1 MRGIAICLSL
11 FASQIVAIGVGRAD
25 ATLTAERQRRNDA
38 LVHEGFNLT
47 HGLGF
52 DAAGTRME
60 LWVPPGEPGAPPHQ
74 IALWFASDDGRAD
87 ERVRFVAADGA
98 LLASWQA
105 PRGEQRLERT
115 LAPGR
120 YVIEVSGAAG
130 QGLVGVKG
138 PSIPACALPSRVR
151 ERPARPQ
158 AGYHWPYLLAT
169 PSAGH
174 DAHTLLVLPN
184 NTGFAS
190 DDVALLRASASCDLQ
205 RAHAMA
211 DRLGVTLLEPLF
223 PRPTTHDEAED
234 LYLQALSRA
243 ALTTT
248 RPDVARVDLQLAA
261 MIDDARAQLGPATR
275 RRVLIAGFSAAGSF
289 ANRWAMLHPER
300 VLASVAGSPGG
311 WPIAPPTE
319 PALTYPVGV
328 ADVAML
334 TGAPI
339 DRKALRDVDFF
350 VYIGGDD
357 GNDAVPSRDSFSAA
371 DEQLVMSRFGKTPVA
386 RWPAAE
392 RLYEQARLRAR
403 FQVYPG
409 VAHSIAPEMERDI
422 EAVLAAAIKR

>member
-1 MRGIAICLSL
+1 MRGIVMGLSL
-11 FASQIVAIGVGRAD
+11 LASQVVATGVGRAD
-25 ATLTAERQRRNDA
+25 ATLAAERQRRNDA

-52 DAAGTRME
+52 GAAGTRME
-60 LWVPPGEPGAPPHQ
+60 LWVPPGEPGEPPHQ
-74 IALWFASDDGRAD
+74 VALWFASDDGRAD
-87 ERVRFVAADGA
+87 ERVRLVAADGT

-105 PRGEQRLERT
+105 PRGEQRLART

-130 QGLVGVKG
+130 QGLVGIKG
-138 PSIPACALPSRVR
+138 ASIAACPLSSRAR

-169 PSAGH
+169 PNGAH

-205 RAHAMA
+205 RAQAMA

-223 PRPTTHDEAED
+223 PRPATHDEAEN
-234 LYLQALSRA
+234 LYVHALSRA
-243 ALTTT
+243 ALTSA
-248 RPDVARVDLQLAA
+248 RPDLARVDLQLAA
-261 MIDDARAQLGPATR
+261 MIDDARGQLGAATR

-289 ANRWAMLHPER
+289 ANRWAMLHPDR

-311 WPIAPPTE
+311 WPIAPPAE
-319 PALTYPVGV
+319 RALTYPVGV
-328 ADVAML
+328 GDVAAL

-339 DRKALRDVDFF
+339 DLKALRDVEFF
-350 VYIGGDD
+350 VYLGGDD
-357 GNDAVPSRDSFSAA
+357 DNDAVPSRDSFSAA
-371 DEQLVMSRFGKTPVA
+371 DEQLVMRRFGKTPVA
-386 RWPAAE
+386 RWPAAQ
-392 RLYEQARLRAR
+392 RLYEQAGLRAR

-409 VAHSIAPEMERDI
+409 VAHSISPDMERDI
-422 EAVLAAAIKR
+422 EAVLAAALAR

>member
-120 YVIEVSGAAG
+120 YIIEVSGAAG
-130 QGLVGVKG
+130 HGLVGVKG
-138 PSIPACALPSRVR
+138 PSIPACPLPSQAR

-158 AGYHWPYLLAT
+158 AGYHWPYLLVT

-174 DAHTLLVLPN
+174 DAHTILVLPN
-184 NTGFAS
+184 NTG
-190 DDVALLRASASCDLQ
+190 
-205 RAHAMA
+205 
-211 DRLGVTLLEPLF
+211 
-223 PRPTTHDEAED
+223 
-234 LYLQALSRA
+234 
-243 ALTTT
+243 
-248 RPDVARVDLQLAA
+248 
-261 MIDDARAQLGPATR
+261 
-275 RRVLIAGFSAAGSF
+275 
-289 ANRWAMLHPER
+289 
-300 VLASVAGSPGG
+300 
-311 WPIAPPTE
+311 
-319 PALTYPVGV
+319 
-328 ADVAML
+328 
-334 TGAPI
+334 
-339 DRKALRDVDFF
+339 
-350 VYIGGDD
+350 
-357 GNDAVPSRDSFSAA
+357 
-371 DEQLVMSRFGKTPVA
+371 
-386 RWPAAE
+386 
-392 RLYEQARLRAR
+392 
-403 FQVYPG
+403 
-409 VAHSIAPEMERDI
+409 
-422 EAVLAAAIKR
+422 